1 MMERRVVAVI
11 VPVIGHRYHVDGRV
25 ENPLAVE
32 LMFHQLPEET
42 SRLLPSGTFHNLR
55 NATGPAGQ
63 CQHQQSRWLL
73 LPQSGEANLGNQPP
87 LQKVRL
93 ARETLAIWARRG
105 EARREARRS

>member
-55 NATGPAGQ
+55 NRPGRAVSAPTVALATTTATEWRSQPW
-63 CQHQQSRWLL
+63 QSTTTAEST
-73 LPQSGEANLGNQPP
+73 PGERNTGHL
-87 LQKVRL
+87 
-93 ARETLAIWARRG
+93 G
-105 EARREARRS
+105 EARRS